1 MGKEEGL
8 CADRKSGDTFQ
19 KSPGALLTFWKGPES
34 MNKDGGLGRLCSLES
49 KICSQCAL
57 PWRWPKGSRD
67 PGLGEPSD
75 GGSPS
80 LGTCGG
86 SDGLT

>member
-34 MNKDGGLGRLCSLES
+34 MNKDGGLGRLYSLES
-49 KICSQCAL
+49 KICSLRLAL
-57 PWRWPKGSRD
+57 EMAQRVKGPRA
-67 PGLGEPSD
+67 G
-75 GGSPS
+75 
-80 LGTCGG
+80 
-86 SDGLT
+86 